1 LSGWAGGERGVG
13 REGGKR
19 SREDTS
25 SKRQGNPSQGTYH
38 GDLGVAH
45 ADVGQLDGHH
55 HRLGG
60 LVEAKLGHQHLL
72 REMGLGLEGQ
82 RRLVG
87 YRGVEDGEME
97 DEGSQKVV
105 KPQLWT
111 VGLVLK
117 PV

>member
-1 LSGWAGGERGVG
+1 M
-13 REGGKR
+13 
-19 SREDTS
+19 
-25 SKRQGNPSQGTYH
+25 
-38 GDLGVAH
+38 
-45 ADVGQLDGHH
+45 
-55 HRLGG
+55 
-60 LVEAKLGHQHLL
+60 EAKLGHQHLL